1 MVASAGDAVAGAPA
15 KAGSHTTSVASANV
29 ELVRS
34 IFAVWEHGD
43 FGSAEWADPEIEYI
57 VADGPSPG
65 RWTRPAGMQ
74 RARVRGSQPGRTRGL
89 WSRITASSTTSVSF
103 VLTRFGG
110 RGRTSG
116 VELEEVH
123 AKGAWL
129 FQIRE
134 QTVTSIVQY
143 LDRDRALADL
153 DVATEDPSGR

>member
-1 MVASAGDAVAGAPA
+1 
-15 KAGSHTTSVASANV
+15 
-29 ELVRS
+29 
-34 IFAVWEHGD
+34 
-43 FGSAEWADPEIEYI
+43 
-57 VADGPSPG
+57 
-65 RWTRPAGMQ
+65 
-74 RARVRGSQPGRTRGL
+74 
-89 WSRITASSTTSVSF
+89 VSF